1 MASGTTTSPVAVV
14 IDATV
19 VIALCANE
27 ADKLANAEAKIKEY
41 SGKGCTF
48 YAPGVIIVECLFVF
62 CRKLSDGV
70 LTPVEHSSAV
80 LSLMR
85 LMRQIHPPPTGD
97 KSLIERAEEIR
108 GAFGCSR
115 SADGIYLALAEELNA
130 AMSTELVTFDAG
142 MLNQAARSSLRMPVV
157 VRPTV

>member
-1 MASGTTTSPVAVV
+1 
-14 IDATV
+14 
-19 VIALCANE
+19 
-27 ADKLANAEAKIKEY
+27 
-41 SGKGCTF
+41 
-48 YAPGVIIVECLFVF
+48 
-62 CRKLSDGV
+62 
-70 LTPVEHSSAV
+70 
-80 LSLMR
+80 MR

-142 MLNQAARSSLRMPVV
+142 MLNQAARSSLRMLVV
-157 VRPTV
+157 VLPTV